1 MKDKIFLWM
10 FGSDDMNIT
19 LTQKYQFS
27 AAHRLHS
34 DFLDAGQNVELY
46 DKCNNLNGHGHDYTL
61 FVSVKGQPHQQTGML
76 IPLEKFDSIV
86 NNTLDKLDYKHL
98 DKEVDFFKREIST
111 SENIIQFL
119 WKSLEQDFKNVELFH
134 LKLWET
140 NNNYFELGRGQ

>member
-1 MKDKIFLWM
+1 
-10 FGSDDMNIT
+10 MNIT

-34 DFLDAGQNVELY
+34 DFLGAEQNVELY

-61 FVSVKGQPHQQTGML
+61 FVSVKGQPDPQTGML
-76 IPLEKFDSIV
+76 IPLEKFDAIV
-86 NNTLDKLDYKHL
+86 NNTLEKLDYKHL
-98 DKEVDFFKREIST
+98 DKEVDFFKSEIST

-119 WKSLEQDFKNVELFH
+119 WKNLEQDLENIELFH